1 MSLTVTE
8 VGDLPTVLAPTPR
21 LPYEAADPAAE
32 FDRQVAVYEA
42 LGAADLLGV
51 PGALAERVAPLRG
64 LATGTAPAP
73 GSAEREDAA
82 DFVLVLPEL
91 DPNDLAPA
99 MRRGEQRGV
108 SVIGREEMATYLPIR
123 GVAVPAGPYLLTGID
138 VGSDFRDVRPQDALV
153 TIRERGRTGL
163 TIAEGV
169 ALAVVRPDLLR
180 PNRCWSL
187 LASRAGNQRV
197 PAVWISQ
204 RRAKLGWCWD
214 GNPHTWL
221 GAASAGARVAA

>member
-1 MSLTVTE
+1 MALTVTE
-8 VGDLPTVLAPTPR
+8 VGDLPTVLAPTPH
-21 LPYEAADPAAE
+21 LPYEAADSAAE
-32 FDRQVAVYEA
+32 FDRQVSVYEA
-42 LGAADLLGV
+42 LGAADLLETT
-51 PGALAERVAPLRG
+51 GALAERVAPLRA
-64 LATGTAPAP
+64 LATGTAPGP
-73 GSAEREDAA
+73 GAEDRDDGA
-82 DFVLVLPEL
+82 DLVLVLPAL

-99 MRRGEQRGV
+99 MRRGDRRGV
-108 SVIGREEMATYLPIR
+108 SVIGCEEMATYTPID
-123 GVAVPAGPYLLTGID
+123 GVEVPATPYLLTGID

-163 TIAEGV
+163 TLAEGV

-197 PAVWISQ
+197 PAVWISE

-221 GAASAGARVAA
+221 GAASAGGRVTA

>member
-1 MSLTVTE
+1 MSLVVTE
-8 VGDLPTVLAPTPR
+8 VGDLPTVLAPTPA
-21 LPYEAADPAAE
+21 LPYRPADPGAE

-42 LGAADLLGV
+42 LGAAALLGS
-51 PGALAERVAPLRG
+51 PGALAERVAPLRALVAG
-64 LATGTAPAP
+64 ITPAP
-73 GSAEREDAA
+73 GAVERDDAA
-82 DFVLVLPEL
+82 PFVLVLPAL

-99 MRRGEQRGV
+99 MRRGERRGV
-108 SVIGREEMATYLPIR
+108 SVIGREELATYAPIP
-123 GVAVPAGPYLLTGID
+123 GVEVPGAPYLLTGID
-138 VGSDFRDVRPQDALV
+138 VGSDFRDVAPRDALV

-197 PAVWISQ
+197 PAVWISE

-221 GAASAGARVAA
+221 GAASAGARVTA

>member
-1 MSLTVTE
+1 MSLVVTE
-8 VGDLPTVLAPTPR
+8 VGDVPTALAPTPD
-21 LPYEAADPAAE
+21 LPYVAGDPGAE
-32 FDRQVAVYEA
+32 FDRQVAAYEA
-42 LGAADLLGV
+42 LGAAELLGV
-51 PGALAERVAPLRG
+51 PGALAERVAPLRTLVSG
-64 LATGTAPAP
+64 IAPAP
-73 GSAEREDAA
+73 GAVERDDAA
-82 DFVLVLPEL
+82 AFVLVLPAL

-99 MRRGEQRGV
+99 MRRGGRRGV
-108 SVIGREEMATYLPIR
+108 SVIGREEMATYAPVP
-123 GVAVPAGPYLLTGID
+123 GVEVPTGPYLLTGID
-138 VGSDFRDVRPQDALV
+138 VGSDFRDVRPQDALG
-153 TIRERGRTGL
+153 TIRDRGRTGL

-221 GAASAGARVAA
+221 GAASAGARVTA